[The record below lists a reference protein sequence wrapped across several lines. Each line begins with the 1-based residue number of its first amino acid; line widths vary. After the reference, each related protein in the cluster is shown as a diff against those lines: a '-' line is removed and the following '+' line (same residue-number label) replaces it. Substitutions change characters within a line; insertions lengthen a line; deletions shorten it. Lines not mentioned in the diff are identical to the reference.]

1 MEIAIFMLAIV
12 NVIGLVYLVS
22 LQKNEQLASQKLVK
36 AQMAELEK
44 RNSEQM
50 MQIWQGTMERL
61 DHLSH
66 SLNDDFDR
74 LADLTE
80 KRLFLINEKVS
91 ARLDSGFE
99 KTSGAYQEMLE
110 RMARI
115 DEAQKKLEGLQNE
128 VVSLQN
134 ILGDKK
140 TRGIFGEVQLNHLL
154 ENVFGKNDG
163 IYQVQ
168 AKLPNGL
175 VCDVLLKAPEPLG
188 KIAIDS
194 KFPLENYRR
203 MVDRTLSDAQRQT
216 ASKQF
221 KEDIKKHIQVYD
233 YVAALQIAEE
243 MGNINAD
250 FLNLLYAANSRMKLD
265 LKNMKKFL
273 NCVPVD
279 LIPVKE
285 SNYQMLVEYALNLQ
299 IKLKKEEY
307 ADYVRAL
314 SPIMLDLY
322 LLILKNECGIDILK
336 DYSYRNKKGILRW
349 DQEKLQGDQRVWQ
362 ALRRGYQGQF
372 DAGRAVENG
381 HLRVLCRELIEDEN
395 IRSRVQVLSDVEE
408 KVRNSAAHQL
418 VSVTKSSI
426 QNLTGESPEKMMGHI
441 RFFVDRYIGK
451 GRTGIWDSYDF
462 MNQKLLE
469 YL

>member
-203 MVDRTLSDAQRQT
+203 MVGRRLSDAQRQT

-221 KEDIKKHIQVYD
+221 KEDIKKHIQDIAGKYILPGYTSDQAIMFIPAEAVYAEIYAYHQD
-233 YVAALQIAEE
+233 LVDFSLAKHVWIVSPTTLMATLTTLEVLDKDQQRSKYAVQIQDELQLLAKEFERYQQRWTKLVRNVEGISKDVKDVSITADKITRRFEEISNAKHYEAEE
-243 MGNINAD
+243 EV
-250 FLNLLYAANSRMKLD
+250 F
-265 LKNMKKFL
+265 
-273 NCVPVD
+273 
-279 LIPVKE
+279 
-285 SNYQMLVEYALNLQ
+285 
-299 IKLKKEEY
+299 
-307 ADYVRAL
+307 
-314 SPIMLDLY
+314 
-322 LLILKNECGIDILK
+322 
-336 DYSYRNKKGILRW
+336 
-349 DQEKLQGDQRVWQ
+349 
-362 ALRRGYQGQF
+362 
-372 DAGRAVENG
+372 
-381 HLRVLCRELIEDEN
+381 
-395 IRSRVQVLSDVEE
+395 
-408 KVRNSAAHQL
+408 
-418 VSVTKSSI
+418 
-426 QNLTGESPEKMMGHI
+426 
-441 RFFVDRYIGK
+441 
-451 GRTGIWDSYDF
+451 
-462 MNQKLLE
+462 
-469 YL
+469 

>member
-1 MEIAIFMLAIV
+1 MKVLFSPIGGTDPITNFRDGAMLHICRHYLPDKIYLYLSKEMCALHDQRDPYLYCIRELGKMLNHSFACEIIRRDELA
-12 NVIGLVYLVS
+12 
-22 LQKNEQLASQKLVK
+22 
-36 AQMAELEK
+36 
-44 RNSEQM
+44 
-50 MQIWQGTMERL
+50 
-61 DHLSH
+61 
-66 SLNDDFDR
+66 
-74 LADLTE
+74 
-80 KRLFLINEKVS
+80 
-91 ARLDSGFE
+91 
-99 KTSGAYQEMLE
+99 
-110 RMARI
+110 
-115 DEAQKKLEGLQNE
+115 
-128 VVSLQN
+128 
-134 ILGDKK
+134 
-140 TRGIFGEVQLNHLL
+140 EVQLFDTFVEEYNHIIRDIFAKEKVDSILL
-154 ENVFGKNDG
+154 NVSSGTPAMKSALLFLSAVSEGKLIPIQVTTPQKAMNPRVEEKNIRYNPEEEWEVNEDNTPGRENR
-163 IYQVQ
+163 
-168 AKLPNGL
+168 
-175 VCDVLLKAPEPLG
+175 C
-188 KIAIDS
+188 S
-194 KFPLENYRR
+194 R
-203 MVDRTLSDAQRQT
+203 
-216 ASKQF
+216 ASSTNWLFEIK
-221 KEDIKKHIQVYD
+221 KEIIKKHIQVYD

>member
-22 LQKNEQLASQKLVK
+22 LQKNKQLASQKLVK

-221 KEDIKKHIQVYD
+221 KEDIKKHIQDIAGKYILPGYTSDQAIMFIPAEAVYAEIYAYHQD
-233 YVAALQIAEE
+233 LVDFSLAKHVWIVSPTTLMATLTTLEVLVKDQQRSKYAVQIQDELQ
-243 MGNINAD
+243 
-250 FLNLLYAANSRMKLD
+250 LLAKEFERYQQRWTKL
-265 LKNMKKFL
+265 
-273 NCVPVD
+273 
-279 LIPVKE
+279 
-285 SNYQMLVEYALNLQ
+285 
-299 IKLKKEEY
+299 
-307 ADYVRAL
+307 
-314 SPIMLDLY
+314 
-322 LLILKNECGIDILK
+322 
-336 DYSYRNKKGILRW
+336 
-349 DQEKLQGDQRVWQ
+349 
-362 ALRRGYQGQF
+362 
-372 DAGRAVENG
+372 
-381 HLRVLCRELIEDEN
+381 
-395 IRSRVQVLSDVEE
+395 
-408 KVRNSAAHQL
+408 VRNVEGISKDVKD
-418 VSVTKSSI
+418 VSITADKI
-426 QNLTGESPEKMMGHI
+426 TR
-441 RFFVDRYIGK
+441 RFEEISNANIMR
-451 GRTGIWDSYDF
+451 
-462 MNQKLLE
+462 QKRRFSDEFLFKNIFIKISLS
-469 YL
+469 

>member
-221 KEDIKKHIQVYD
+221 KEDIKKHIQDIAGKYILPGYTSDQAIMFIPAEAVYAEIYAYHQD
-233 YVAALQIAEE
+233 LVDFSLAKHVWIVSPTTLMATLTTLEVLVKDQQRSKYAVQIQDELQ
-243 MGNINAD
+243 
-250 FLNLLYAANSRMKLD
+250 LLAKEFERYQQRWTKL
-265 LKNMKKFL
+265 
-273 NCVPVD
+273 
-279 LIPVKE
+279 
-285 SNYQMLVEYALNLQ
+285 
-299 IKLKKEEY
+299 
-307 ADYVRAL
+307 
-314 SPIMLDLY
+314 
-322 LLILKNECGIDILK
+322 
-336 DYSYRNKKGILRW
+336 
-349 DQEKLQGDQRVWQ
+349 
-362 ALRRGYQGQF
+362 
-372 DAGRAVENG
+372 
-381 HLRVLCRELIEDEN
+381 
-395 IRSRVQVLSDVEE
+395 
-408 KVRNSAAHQL
+408 VRNVEGISKDVKD
-418 VSVTKSSI
+418 VSITADKI
-426 QNLTGESPEKMMGHI
+426 TR
-441 RFFVDRYIGK
+441 RFEEISNANIMR
-451 GRTGIWDSYDF
+451 
-462 MNQKLLE
+462 QKRRFSDEFLFKNIFIKISLS
-469 YL
+469 